1 MRVEMDDLSH
11 RVHAA
16 VGAPGTDG
24 EDGMTGDESYR
35 GLHGVLDRRRVLL
48 RLPTGVL
55 GAVILHDGG
64 DAAAEI
70 RHVNRAGSRL
80 GAGLPVSGW
89 RSLHARLLRGCCGH
103 PPDRPCPCTPAPG
116 RAWCQPRSWSRV
128 PFPAA
133 HD

>member
-1 MRVEMDDLSH
+1 MRVEMYDLSH

-35 GLHGVLDRRRVLL
+35 GLYGVLDRRRMLL

-64 DAAAEI
+64 DAAAFGSRSRD

-89 RSLHARLLRGCCGH
+89 RSLHARLLRGCWGH
-103 PPDRPCPCTPAPG
+103 PPARPCPVHP
-116 RAWCQPRSWSRV
+116 
-128 PFPAA
+128 
-133 HD
+133 